1 MALGAQGASRS
12 AGASVDSAPGTLPA
26 PKQPVEGRRGSEVEA
41 RPVGGAEGRH
51 PRAAAAAAVTAVAS
65 AGARRGQGR
74 TFGGCGGLR
83 QPASAPHQSS
93 IPEKQRISLG
103 APLAMPL
110 PGLAPRRRP
119 PLAASGSFF
128 GVVGAG
134 APDPV
139 RAAPPSGPPA
149 MVLLVS
155 QPPSVWL
162 AGAQDCL
169 ASGHASAL
177 LGPRVSQSA
186 WPSSF
191 LESLNLTSAG
201 SCTSSSGS
209 PLPSLPGEM
218 KAQPLGLASGISKPS
233 HLPSS
238 LVITVGPCPRAL
250 KLSRLK
256 CFQ

>member
-1 MALGAQGASRS
+1 MGKGGRPGARGA
-12 AGASVDSAPGTLPA
+12 VPA
-26 PKQPVEGRRGSEVEA
+26 GRRPTPELHPRKAANKPRCSSRDAAPRA
-41 RPVGGAEGRH
+41 RPT
-51 PRAAAAAAVTAVAS
+51 TAPPIGS
-65 AGARRGQGR
+65 QRQLLR
-74 TFGGCGGLR
+74 CGGR
-83 QPASAPHQSS
+83 GRSRPCP
-93 IPEKQRISLG
+93 RG
-103 APLAMPL
+103 APQW
-110 PGLAPRRRP
+110 
-119 PLAASGSFF
+119 
-128 GVVGAG
+128 
-134 APDPV
+134 
-139 RAAPPSGPPA
+139 PPA
-149 MVLLVS
+149 VVLLVS
-155 QPPSVWL
+155 RPPCVWL

-218 KAQPLGLASGISKPS
+218 KAQPLGLASGISKRS

-250 KLSRLK
+250 KLSR
-256 CFQ
+256 

>member
-1 MALGAQGASRS
+1 MGKGGRSGAAGDCASR
-12 AGASVDSAPGTLPA
+12 PA
-26 PKQPVEGRRGSEVEA
+26 P
-41 RPVGGAEGRH
+41 H
-51 PRAAAAAAVTAVAS
+51 
-65 AGARRGQGR
+65 
-74 TFGGCGGLR
+74 
-83 QPASAPHQSS
+83 
-93 IPEKQRISLG
+93 IPEKQRISLS

-110 PGLAPRRRP
+110 LGLAPRRRP
-119 PLAASGSFF
+119 QLAASGSFF

-139 RAAPPSGPPA
+139 RAAPPTGPPA

-233 HLPSS
+233 HLP
-238 LVITVGPCPRAL
+238 
-250 KLSRLK
+250 
-256 CFQ
+256 